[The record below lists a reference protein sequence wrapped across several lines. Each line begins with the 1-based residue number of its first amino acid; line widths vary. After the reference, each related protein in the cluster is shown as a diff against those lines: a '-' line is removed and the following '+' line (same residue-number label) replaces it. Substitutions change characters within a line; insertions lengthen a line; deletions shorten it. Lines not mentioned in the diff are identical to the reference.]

1 MVICTDKEINVD
13 RVILGDNQFFG
24 VNHMSE
30 EKARAQA
37 MKFSTVEAMM
47 NVIDLA
53 METGIN
59 TFMCTTHDRVAEICN
74 HMRANPAKYANYNIY
89 PCMPYAYK
97 YANAI
102 TELGVVGALR
112 QFAFK
117 DLLNMAIRGSRTI
130 VTRNFTELILML
142 IDAEMNMFKQLNTE
156 VIFIQNIT
164 VDLMLGLGMR
174 EPFVEFA
181 RHVEKKYGAEPAFQT
196 MNLPMLLQ
204 ALEACDIKNPIVCSS
219 INKIGFRMCGGR
231 RTYEN
236 LLREKQ
242 CRPIAMSVFASGA
255 IPTKDAIEYVCGIKE
270 IESIVFGASTRAHIE
285 ETKALIDDL
294 SQ

>member
-1 MVICTDKEINVD
+1 MD

-37 MKFSTVEAMM
+37 MRFSTVESMM
-47 NVIDLA
+47 HVIDSA
-53 METGIN
+53 MEAGIN
-59 TFMCTTHDRVAEICN
+59 SFMCTTHDRVAEICD
-74 HMRANPAKYANYNIY
+74 HMRANPAKYAHYSIY

-97 YANAI
+97 YANAM

-112 QFAFK
+112 QFALK
-117 DLLNMAIRGSRTI
+117 DLFSMALRGSRTL

-164 VDLMLGLGMR
+164 VDLLLGLGMR
-174 EPFVEFA
+174 EPFIEFA
-181 RHVEKKYGAEPAFQT
+181 RHVDKKYGAEPAFQS

-204 ALEACDIKNPIVCSS
+204 ALDECDIKNPIVCSS
-219 INKIGFRMCGGR
+219 INKIGFRMSGGIR
-231 RTYEN
+231 VYEN
-236 LLREKQ
+236 LLREKK

-255 IPTKDAIEYVCGIKE
+255 IPPKDAIDYVCGIKE
-270 IESIVFGASTRAHIE
+270 IESIVFGASTPAHIE
-285 ETKALIDDL
+285 ETKTLIDEL
-294 SQ
+294 SY

>member
-1 MVICTDKEINVD
+1 MD

-37 MKFSTVEAMM
+37 MRFSTVESMM
-47 NVIDLA
+47 GVIDAA
-53 METGIN
+53 MDVGIN
-59 TFMCTTHDRVAEICN
+59 SFMCTTHDRVADICN
-74 HMRANPAKYANYNIY
+74 HMRAHPAKYANYHIY

-112 QFAFK
+112 QFAIK
-117 DLLNMAIRGSRTI
+117 DLLSMALRGSRTI

-156 VIFIQNIT
+156 IIFIQNIT

-174 EPFVEFA
+174 EPFIEFA
-181 RHVEKKYGAEPAFQT
+181 RHVDKKYDAEPAFQS

-204 ALEACDIKNPIVCSS
+204 ALDECDIKNPIICSS
-219 INKIGFRMCGGR
+219 INKIGFRMCGGIQA
-231 RTYEN
+231 YEN
-236 LLREKQ
+236 LLREKK

-255 IPTKDAIEYVCGIKE
+255 IPPKDAIDYVCNIKE
-270 IESIVFGASTRAHIE
+270 IESIVFGASTPAHIE
-285 ETKALIDDL
+285 ETKTLIDDL